1 MKKVLFPAGAGLL
14 AALGLVGLY
23 FAVVALLQDRAHALD
38 LLWQDRYFVAAIAS
52 GFGTQMGL
60 YTYLRRL
67 RRASG
72 AAPHVMAG
80 AGTGAS
86 SLSMVACCL
95 HHVSDVLPLIGLS
108 GAAIFFSRFRIPVMA
123 LGLTMNL
130 AGIAVTVRIL
140 RRATRARAKL
150 SQD

>member
-23 FAVVALLQDRAHALD
+23 FAVVALLQDRAHALS

-60 YTYLRRL
+60 YTYLRQL
-67 RRASG
+67 RRARG
-72 AAPHVMAG
+72 PAQVL
-80 AGTGAS
+80 AGTGTGTS
-86 SLSMVACCL
+86 SLAMVACCL
-95 HHVSDVLPLIGLS
+95 HHASDVLPLIGLS
-108 GAAIFFSRFRIPVMA
+108 GAAIFLSRFRIPFMA
-123 LGLTMNL
+123 LGLAMNL
-130 AGIAVTVRIL
+130 AGIALSVRIL
-140 RRATRARAKL
+140 RRARAKP

>member
-23 FAVVALLQDRAHALD
+23 FAVVALLQDRAHAVS

-60 YTYLRRL
+60 YTYLRQL
-67 RRASG
+67 RRARG
-72 AAPHVMAG
+72 PAQVL
-80 AGTGAS
+80 AGTGTGTS
-86 SLSMVACCL
+86 SLAMVACCL
-95 HHVSDVLPLIGLS
+95 HHASDVLPLIGLS
-108 GAAIFFSRFRIPVMA
+108 GAAIFLSRFRIPFMA
-123 LGLTMNL
+123 LGLAMNL
-130 AGIAVTVRIL
+130 AGIALSVRIL
-140 RRATRARAKL
+140 RRARAKP

>member
-1 MKKVLFPAGAGLL
+1 MKKFLFPAGAGLL

-23 FAVVALLQDRAHALD
+23 FAVVALLQDRSHALD

-60 YTYLRRL
+60 YTYLRQL
-67 RRASG
+67 RRARG
-72 AAPHVMAG
+72 PAQVL
-80 AGTGAS
+80 AGTGTGTS
-86 SLSMVACCL
+86 SLAMVACCL

-108 GAAIFFSRFRIPVMA
+108 GAAIFFSRFRLPFMA
-123 LGLTMNL
+123 LGLAMNL
-130 AGIAVTVRIL
+130 AGIAVSVRIL
-140 RRATRARAKL
+140 RRATRAGAKT

>member
-23 FAVVALLQDRAHALD
+23 FAVVALLQDRAHALS

-60 YTYLRRL
+60 YTYLRQL
-67 RRASG
+67 RRARG
-72 AAPHVMAG
+72 PAQVL
-80 AGTGAS
+80 AGTGTGTS
-86 SLSMVACCL
+86 SLAMVACCL
-95 HHVSDVLPLIGLS
+95 HHASDVLPLIGLS
-108 GAAIFFSRFRIPVMA
+108 GAAIFLSRFRIPFMA
-123 LGLTMNL
+123 LGLAMNL
-130 AGIAVTVRIL
+130 AGIAVSVRIL
-140 RRATRARAKL
+140 RRARAKP

>member
-1 MKKVLFPAGAGLL
+1 MKKFLFPAGAGLL

-23 FAVVALLQDRAHALD
+23 FAVVALLQDRSHALD

-80 AGTGAS
+80 AGTGTS
-86 SLSMVACCL
+86 SLAMVACCL

-108 GAAIFFSRFRIPVMA
+108 GAAIFLSRFRIPFMA
-123 LGLTMNL
+123 LGLAMNL
-130 AGIAVTVRIL
+130 AGIVVSVRIL
-140 RRATRARAKL
+140 RRATRAGAKT

>member
-1 MKKVLFPAGAGLL
+1 VKKFLFPAGAGLL

-23 FAVVALLQDRAHALD
+23 FAVVALLQDRSHALD

-60 YTYLRRL
+60 YTYLRQL
-67 RRASG
+67 RRARG
-72 AAPHVMAG
+72 PAQVL
-80 AGTGAS
+80 AGTGTGTS
-86 SLSMVACCL
+86 SLAMVACCL

-108 GAAIFFSRFRIPVMA
+108 GAAIFLSRFRIPFMA
-123 LGLTMNL
+123 LGLAMNL
-130 AGIAVTVRIL
+130 AGIAVSVRIL
-140 RRATRARAKL
+140 RRARAKP

>member
-23 FAVVALLQDRAHALD
+23 FAVVALLQDRAHAVS

-60 YTYLRRL
+60 YTYLRQL
-67 RRASG
+67 RRARG
-72 AAPHVMAG
+72 PAQVL
-80 AGTGAS
+80 AGTGTGTS
-86 SLSMVACCL
+86 SLAMVACCL
-95 HHVSDVLPLIGLS
+95 HHASDVLPLIGLS
-108 GAAIFFSRFRIPVMA
+108 GAAIFLSRFRIPFMA
-123 LGLTMNL
+123 LGLAMNL
-130 AGIAVTVRIL
+130 AGIAVSVRIL
-140 RRATRARAKL
+140 RRARAKP

>member
-23 FAVVALLQDRAHALD
+23 FAVVALLQDRAHALS

-60 YTYLRRL
+60 YTYLRQL
-67 RRASG
+67 RRARG
-72 AAPHVMAG
+72 PAQVL
-80 AGTGAS
+80 AGTGTGTS
-86 SLSMVACCL
+86 SLAMVACCL
-95 HHVSDVLPLIGLS
+95 HHASDVLPLIGLS
-108 GAAIFFSRFRIPVMA
+108 GAAIFLSRFRIPFMA
-123 LGLTMNL
+123 LGLAMNL
-130 AGIAVTVRIL
+130 AGIALSVRIL
-140 RRATRARAKL
+140 RRARAKL